1 MIRKLIPAAL
11 LGLAL
16 LMPGQSAQA
25 QNPLGGAIIGGGLG
39 AIIGGA
45 AGGGRGAAIG
55 AVIGA
60 TTGAVIA
67 SQGQRRG
74 DYWYYDSGCYVQ
86 QPDGGYV
93 VVAPRYCAVADAGPP
108 PLPPGADWCAR
119 RYRSYDPVSGTY
131 RRLRRLPPPLPVAWR
146 YVRPAA
152 GRCRS
157 AAPGRRS
164 ISPRRMRGTR
174 RAGRC
179 PWDR

>member
-93 VVAPRYCAVADAGPP
+93 VVSPRYCAVADAAPPPP
-108 PLPPGADWCAR
+108 PLPPGADWCAQ
-119 RYRSYDPVSGTY
+119 RYRSYDPVSGTFLGFDG
-131 RRLRRLPPPLPVAWR
+131 LRHP
-146 YVRPAA
+146 
-152 GRCRS
+152 
-157 AAPGRRS
+157 
-164 ISPRRMRGTR
+164 
-174 RAGRC
+174 C
-179 PWDR
+179 P